1 MMIMTTDPGI
11 ITSLA
16 VCDHPGLFIYV
27 LEIILINAHRVV
39 FMTTHKKVPGIVTAD
54 KYSSAL
60 L

>member
-1 MMIMTTDPGI
+1 MIMTADPGH
-11 ITSLA
+11 ITSLES
-16 VCDHPGLFIYV
+16 VTTRDFIYV

-39 FMTTHKKVPGIVTAD
+39 FMTTHKKVPGIVRDD